1 MATAVARKPQ
11 EPLPGLGREK
21 ELEDAALERQLLERE
36 RMKNQLAEYRKQYK
50 EADDAAKGRITELRI
65 KGSVRCGG
73 FVISIKETKGRSVEF
88 ETKPSKRIY
97 IRAIKDEGAEEE

>member
-21 ELEDAALERQLLERE
+21 LLEDNSLERQLMERE
-36 RMKNQLAEYRKQYK
+36 RKRQQLAEYRKTFQ
-50 EADDAAKGRITELRI
+50 EIDQAVKGRITELRV

-73 FVISIKETKGRSVEF
+73 FLVSVKETKGRSVEF
-88 ETKPSKRIY
+88 ETKPSKRIT
-97 IRAIKDEGAEEE
+97 ITPIKGDE

>member
-21 ELEDAALERQLLERE
+21 VLDDNNLERQLLERE
-36 RMKNQLAEYRKQYK
+36 RMKNQLAEYRKKY
-50 EADDAAKGRITELRI
+50 DDVDDEVKARIKELRV
-65 KGSVRCGG
+65 KGAVRCGG
-73 FVISIKETKGRSVEF
+73 FVITVKELEGRDVAF

-97 IRAIKDEGAEEE
+97 IKAVGGDS

>member
-21 ELEDAALERQLLERE
+21 ELEDAALERQLNERE
-36 RMKNQLAEYRKQYK
+36 RMKTQLAEYRKRFK
-50 EADDAAKGRITELRI
+50 EVDDAVKGRITELRV

-97 IRAIKDEGAEEE
+97 IKAIKEDDA